1 MNYWLVKSEP
11 FKYSWDDFEK
21 MKKDVWDG
29 VRNYQA
35 RNNLREMR
43 EGDLVALQALI
54 DTLAHWDIA
63 AERRAGA
70 PGVYVGTA
78 KIAALGLRVKHGC
91 SLHGLAHLVLVDN
104 PAHHPQGDFALQDGQ
119 VLNASAGQPSLT
131 YSGLALLSPRLFAGC
146 TDGAFKL
153 APLLRQA
160 MAAGQVS
167 GERYGGRWVD
177 VGTHERL
184 AEVEQLLAERG

>member
-1 MNYWLVKSEP
+1 
-11 FKYSWDDFEK
+11 
-21 MKKDVWDG
+21 
-29 VRNYQA
+29 
-35 RNNLREMR
+35 
-43 EGDLVALQALI
+43 
-54 DTLAHWDIA
+54 
-63 AERRAGA
+63 
-70 PGVYVGTA
+70 
-78 KIAALGLRVKHGC
+78 
-91 SLHGLAHLVLVDN
+91 VLVDN

-119 VLNASAGQPSLT
+119 VLTASAGQPSLT

-160 MAAGQVS
+160 MVAGQVS

-177 VGTHERL
+177 VGTRERL